1 MRKTEPAQMKCASMV
16 RRPHGLSLP
25 EVIVVLAILA
35 TLLAL
40 AIPQFKGMFGA
51 SQDVLARN
59 FIETLNSAVHRY
71 GQGNGELIFTSMA
84 ASGTDEMQMLRALQ
98 WRHPENPKPGSPY
111 MRPDWNPDTTS
122 DTAYY
127 RIQWNG
133 SLFALLPPGSPGLG
147 IKLMFDGS
155 DITTPFV
162 FPPGYNPG
170 GK

>member
-1 MRKTEPAQMKCASMV
+1 MKCTLIV
-16 RRPHGLSLP
+16 RRPRGLSLP
-25 EVIVVLAILA
+25 EVIVVLAILS

-59 FIETLNSAVHRY
+59 FVETLNSAVHRY
-71 GQGNGELIFTSMA
+71 GQRNGEVVVTPVA
-84 ASGTDEMQMLRALQ
+84 ASGGDEYNVLRRLQ
-98 WRHPENPKPGSPY
+98 WRDPENPRPGSPY
-111 MRPDWNPDTTS
+111 MRPDWNPEVSSQSS
-122 DTAYY
+122 DY
-127 RIQWNG
+127 RLQWNG
-133 SLFALLPPGSPGLG
+133 SLFALVPPGTTGTG
-147 IKLMFDGS
+147 FKVMFDGS